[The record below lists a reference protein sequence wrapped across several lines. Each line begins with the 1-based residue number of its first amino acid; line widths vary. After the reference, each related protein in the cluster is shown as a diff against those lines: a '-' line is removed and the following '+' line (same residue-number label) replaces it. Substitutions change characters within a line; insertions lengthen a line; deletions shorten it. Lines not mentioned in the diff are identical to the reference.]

1 MKYFIRFLIFVLI
14 VISITAFLV
23 SNNAAVQD
31 RLMTRVINNVIAETF
46 LDIEDSLR
54 AIICGSRSPIASPG
68 RAQTCV
74 LVEAGD
80 DIYIID
86 TGDGSANNLSSY
98 NIPWPKVKGIIFT
111 LLYVV
116 IGRRLNRRF
125 ATALCVVV

>member
-1 MKYFIRFLIFVLI
+1 
-14 VISITAFLV
+14 
-23 SNNAAVQD
+23 
-31 RLMTRVINNVIAETF
+31 MTRVINNVIPETF

-86 TGDGSANNLSSY
+86 STNPRINK
-98 NIPWPKVKGIIFT
+98 N
-111 LLYVV
+111 
-116 IGRRLNRRF
+116 
-125 ATALCVVV
+125 